1 MYNSKQVPDLVAPGM
16 IVDICYKTRIM
27 NSIYPFT
34 LCLLITGFLI
44 SCGGKNT
51 SSYVQAPGAEKNAK
65 DKILSTGSD
74 LLQDKSPLKEFN
86 TYLDGFHFYNGNMN
100 AQMEAHHYV
109 SQLNDDVYQ
118 AIIFDGNG
126 DSAKIMGIEYIISAK
141 LFKTLSEEEKKLW
154 HSHQYE
160 VKSGTLIAPGIPDIA
175 EHELM
180 EKLVSTYGK
189 TIHTWHT
196 DQQRTLPIGS
206 PMIMMGFTKD
216 GQINSQLLADRDKR
230 FNIST
235 EEVKKERADI
245 PMPAVD
251 PMANAWEK
259 GQVRQLIV
267 TNKAD
272 SAMQKH
278 QGPLYRK

>member
-1 MYNSKQVPDLVAPGM
+1 MKNLQIIFV
-16 IVDICYKTRIM
+16 
-27 NSIYPFT
+27 
-34 LCLLITGFLI
+34 LILMSG
-44 SCGGKNT
+44 CGGKNT
-51 SSYVQAPGAEKNAK
+51 DSPVETPGN
-65 DKILSTGSD
+65 DKTTKSKLLDSGAD
-74 LLQDKSPLKEFN
+74 LLQDKSPLKSFN
-86 TYLDGFHFYNGNMN
+86 AYLNGFHFYNGNMG

-109 SQLNDDVYQ
+109 SQLNEDVHQ

-126 DSAKIMGIEYIISAK
+126 KDAKIMGIEYIVSER
-141 LFKTLSEEEKKLW
+141 LFKTLDEEEKKLW
-154 HSHQYE
+154 HSHHYE
-160 VKSGTLIAPGIPDIA
+160 VKSGTLVAPGIPEIA

-196 DQQRTLPIGS
+196 DQQRELPVGS

-216 GQINSQLLADRDKR
+216 GQVNEQMVNERDKR
-230 FNIST
+230 LEVST
-235 EEVKKERADI
+235 SDNKKKRADI

-259 GQVRQLIV
+259 GQIRQFII

-272 SAMQKH
+272 SAVHKH
-278 QGPLYRK
+278 